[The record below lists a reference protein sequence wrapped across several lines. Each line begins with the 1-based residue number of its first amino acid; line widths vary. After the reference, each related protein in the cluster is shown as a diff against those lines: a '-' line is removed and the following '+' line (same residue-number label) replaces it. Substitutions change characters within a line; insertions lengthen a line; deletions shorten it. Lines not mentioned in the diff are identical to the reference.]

1 MIVRS
6 GNWIQGELCMSK
18 LETHLKTAL
27 KNVTQSKKL
36 IEKQLDKEDNN
47 PKKPL
52 YLRDYK
58 IELFNLQLRL
68 KDMIRNLDNIK

>member
-1 MIVRS
+1 
-6 GNWIQGELCMSK
+6 MSK

-27 KNVTQSKKL
+27 KNVNQSKKL

-47 PKKPL
+47 PKKQL
-52 YLRDYK
+52 YLKDYK
-58 IELFNLQLRL
+58 IELFDLQLRL

>member
-1 MIVRS
+1 
-6 GNWIQGELCMSK
+6 MSK